1 MYCTKCGTQN
11 SDNAFKCVQCG
22 EALSRPQQFAASS
35 TKPIEISNYLVQA
48 ILVTIFCCLPFG
60 IPAIVFAAQ
69 VNTKVASGD
78 YNGAIK
84 SSRQAKM
91 WCWISFGV
99 GLGISLIYLL
109 VMVIGLI
116 TGQASR

>member
-11 SDNAFKCVQCG
+11 SDNVFKCVQCG

-35 TKPIEISNYLVQA
+35 TKPIEIANYLVQA
-48 ILVTIFCCLPFG
+48 ILLTIFCCLPFG

-91 WCWISFGV
+91 WCWISFGG